1 MTTARRSITPCGSFT
16 HRYWRGPERVAT
28 LIERDNQV
36 PAFSV
41 LQAEA
46 RQAEWY
52 LSQVAR

>member
-1 MTTARRSITPCGSFT
+1 VWQLHEQVLKRV
-16 HRYWRGPERVAT
+16 GPVPT

-46 RQAEWY
+46 EQAEWH
-52 LSQVAR
+52 LSQVRS